1 MVPLRFLTISLLTL
15 WLSNMYLL
23 EANAELLFPKASTSS
38 GGGRSADEVV
48 DEIANDMIGKL
59 PPNFNIDFANK
70 KYPVGEHESTHS
82 GWKSHEIDALSSG
95 SCHSLVRSH
104 CRFACFARA
113 LRSARSF
120 ARSRIHSLKRLRGN

>member
-1 MVPLRFLTISLLTL
+1 MDAKKFFRLPMVPLRFLTISLLTL

-70 KYPVGEHESTHS
+70 KYPVGEHESTLS
-82 GWKSHEIDALSSG
+82 GGEIS
-95 SCHSLVRSH
+95 
-104 CRFACFARA
+104 
-113 LRSARSF
+113 
-120 ARSRIHSLKRLRGN
+120 